1 MNMPLKTVI
10 CGTGFGTFYA
20 EAVFRDKKNFKLA
33 GIGARGSERSKKCA
47 EHYGVPLYESVSQ
60 VPSDIDIACV
70 AIRTGA
76 LGGNGTEISLEFL
89 KKGISVILEQPV
101 HHKEIAECFKIARHN
116 NCCFMTGDLYLNMPE
131 IRRML
136 SVTDYLRNK
145 GVKME
150 YIRAGSS
157 VQAFYPF
164 VDILNRL
171 VRGGNVNLEYVS
183 PQRGSFKEAIGDISG
198 IPFSFEFN
206 NDMNPNDPDNHMHI
220 LHTFTLYYE
229 SGRLEL
235 SDTRGPLIWYPRLN
249 MPWSILS
256 EGGVPDEYPEHM
268 KERFIG
274 LLTPENNLLEPY
286 SAFAGNIAIDS
297 IGRDLLHMLE
307 MINDNK
313 KFLINAQ
320 KEQNSAKLWNDMTTK
335 LGYAVMNE
343 KLEPAAIKPDGI
355 YEAGILPEERI

>member
-1 MNMPLKTVI
+1 
-10 CGTGFGTFYA
+10 
-20 EAVFRDKKNFKLA
+20 
-33 GIGARGSERSKKCA
+33 
-47 EHYGVPLYESVSQ
+47 
-60 VPSDIDIACV
+60 
-70 AIRTGA
+70 
-76 LGGNGTEISLEFL
+76 
-89 KKGISVILEQPV
+89 
-101 HHKEIAECFKIARHN
+101 
-116 NCCFMTGDLYLNMPE
+116 
-131 IRRML
+131 
-136 SVTDYLRNK
+136 
-145 GVKME
+145 
-150 YIRAGSS
+150 
-157 VQAFYPF
+157 
-164 VDILNRL
+164 
-171 VRGGNVNLEYVS
+171 
-183 PQRGSFKEAIGDISG
+183 
-198 IPFSFEFN
+198 
-206 NDMNPNDPDNHMHI
+206 
-220 LHTFTLYYE
+220 
-229 SGRLEL
+229 
-235 SDTRGPLIWYPRLN
+235 

-274 LLTPENNLLEPY
+274 LLTPENNLTEPY